1 MDFETLRLRATGY
14 SRRALHFSR
23 GVMALATES
32 IEKML
37 PLIFTP
43 LGRIGGTLAIIAVAW
58 FGFAKHYEKKGAS
71 RVAEKIE
78 RSNNA
83 NVQKAETARRAVDD
97 IPDGGL
103 RDRYRRD

>member
-1 MDFETLRLRATGY
+1 
-14 SRRALHFSR
+14 
-23 GVMALATES
+23 MALATES

-37 PLIFTP
+37 PLLFTP
-43 LGRIGGTLAIIAVAW
+43 LGRIAGTLAIIAVAW

-71 RVAEKIE
+71 RVVEKIE

-103 RDRYRRD
+103 RDKYRRD

>member
-1 MDFETLRLRATGY
+1 MG
-14 SRRALHFSR
+14 
-23 GVMALATES
+23 LATES

-37 PLIFTP
+37 PLIFTQLGRITP
-43 LGRIGGTLAIIAVAW
+43 LGRIAGTFAIVAVAW

-71 RVAEKIE
+71 RVVEKIE

-103 RDRYRRD
+103 RDQYRRD